1 MEPWG
6 GSGLWSFEKVAI
18 GTSIEV
24 TGSNA
29 ESESFFGQKVLGTVS
44 LKQKIFQ
51 CPKGVFLFN

>member
-44 LKQKIFQ
+44 
-51 CPKGVFLFN
+51 

>member
-24 TGSNA
+24 TGLTNA
-29 ESESFFGQKVLGTVS
+29 ESESFSGK
-44 LKQKIFQ
+44 K
-51 CPKGVFLFN
+51 C